1 MSGPIMKERIKVRK
15 LTQDDVQD
23 LLRIEKALGGQVS
36 GDLRHSILEYFDSS
50 ESPINLGAELEGK
63 LIGFI
68 VGELK
73 LWEFG
78 EKQPVGWVK
87 ELGVDPDFQGR
98 GVGVALGQEL
108 MKHFKSRGAKIVKT
122 LVEWDSG
129 DVISYFR
136 GLGFKKGSQIVLEG
150 DLTEIGYGQI

>member
-1 MSGPIMKERIKVRK
+1 MKEQITIRK
-15 LTQDDVQD
+15 LTRDDIED
-23 LLRIEKALGGQVS
+23 LLRIEKALGSQINA
-36 GDLRHSILEYFDSS
+36 DLRHSILEYFDSS
-50 ESPINLGAELEGK
+50 ESATNLGAELDGQ

-68 VGELK
+68 VGELR

-98 GVGVALGQEL
+98 GVGVALGREL
-108 MKHFKSRGAKIVKT
+108 LMHFKSKGAKIVKT

-136 GLGFKKGSQIVLEG
+136 SLGFKKGSQIVLEG
-150 DLTEIGYGQI
+150 DLTEINIIF